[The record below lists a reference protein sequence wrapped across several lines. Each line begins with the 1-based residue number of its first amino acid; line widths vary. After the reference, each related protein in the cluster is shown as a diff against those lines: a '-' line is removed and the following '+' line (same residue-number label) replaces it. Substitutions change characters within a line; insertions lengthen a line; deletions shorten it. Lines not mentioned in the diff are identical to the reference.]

1 MSTTTPTRDTITTEP
16 THTGAARAWRVDLAQ
31 MRANIALLASVNAK
45 AKRALADDATVCAYV
60 IEAPWAHPF
69 WHSYYFFCVHLRD
82 LPGQSRPPLRKFAEA
97 THEVMLYVLNPDKPR
112 QALVDGRELHPSQ
125 SFLTPVNYVGQ
136 FVAEDDAMAAG
147 VVDRAVIDICNGL
160 LSPDTDFRS
169 QWVARFGGHYY
180 GQQG

>member
-1 MSTTTPTRDTITTEP
+1 MSTTTTTRDPITTEP
-16 THTGAARAWRVDLAQ
+16 THTGAARAWRVDLVQ
-31 MRANIALLASVNAK
+31 LRANIAQDPRVQQAQ
-45 AKRALADDATVCAYV
+45 ADDATVCAYV

-69 WHSYYFFCVHLRD
+69 WHSYYLFCVHLRD
-82 LPGQSRPPLRKFAEA
+82 LPGQSQPPIKKFAEV
-97 THEVMLYVLNPDKPR
+97 THEVALYALNPDRPR
-112 QALVDGRELHPSQ
+112 QALVDGRDMRPGR
-125 SFLTPVNYVGQ
+125 SFLHPVNYVGQ